1 MAMDAKPTAPVDVS
15 QRVSRYLAGISK
27 YLSNFRAREE
37 LTQSEMAGRLLL
49 SLNRYREYEQNTTD
63 NSKGIPLDLLLRI
76 TELEGLPLPE
86 FLSKIDATP
95 TPAANPVDEL
105 EAALLDEWRRVPSE
119 DRRTFVRITQSA
131 TSPLAGGTGEGN
143 SVGAADEEE
152 PLIPQ
157 RMRWMIRVSNLLGQL
172 PYDVRM
178 KFEREVIEEYMA
190 VKKPA
195 PDSPEH
201 DLLLDRLRELIK
213 HYYTN
218 FEGYRK

>member
-1 MAMDAKPTAPVDVS
+1 MAADAKQAGPADVS
-15 QRVSRYLAGISK
+15 GRVNKYLEGISK
-27 YLSNFRAREE
+27 YLSSYRAREE
-37 LTQSEMAGRLLL
+37 FTQSEMAGRLGL

-76 TELEGLPLPE
+76 TELESIPLPE
-86 FLSKIDATP
+86 FLARIDESVGGS
-95 TPAANPVDEL
+95 TPAASPVDEL
-105 EAALLDEWRRVPSE
+105 EDRLLGEWRKVPLD
-119 DRRTFVRITQSA
+119 DRRTFVRIT
-131 TSPLAGGTGEGN
+131 EGPDTR
-143 SVGAADEEE
+143 AAPPSDDE

-157 RMRWMIRVSNLLGQL
+157 KMRWMIRVSNLLGQL

-190 VKKPA
+190 VKKPE
-195 PDSPEH
+195 PGTPEH
-201 DLLLDRLRELIK
+201 DLLLDRLRELIR

>member
-1 MAMDAKPTAPVDVS
+1 MATDAKPTTPIDVS
-15 QRVSRYLAGISK
+15 ARVSHYLAGISK
-27 YLSNFRAREE
+27 YLSNYRAREE

-76 TELEGLPLPE
+76 TELEGISPPA
-86 FLSKIDATP
+86 FLSKIDEA
-95 TPAANPVDEL
+95 PAPVGSQVDEL
-105 EAALLDEWRRVPSE
+105 EGALLAEWRRVPSE
-119 DRRTFVRITQSA
+119 DRRTFVRITQS
-131 TSPLAGGTGEGN
+131 PGTLD
-143 SVGAADEEE
+143 SDEDE

-157 RMRWMIRVSNLLGQL
+157 KMRWIIRVSNILGQL
-172 PYDVRM
+172 PYDIRM

-190 VKKPA
+190 IRKPVVGT
-195 PDSPEH
+195 PEH

>member
-1 MAMDAKPTAPVDVS
+1 MATDAKPTAPVDVS
-15 QRVSRYLAGISK
+15 ARVSRYLAGISK

-76 TELEGLPLPE
+76 TELEGHALPE
-86 FLSKIDATP
+86 FLSKIDSTP
-95 TPAANPVDEL
+95 SPAASPVDEL
-105 EAALLDEWRRVPSE
+105 EAALLNEWRQVPSE
-119 DRRTFVRITQSA
+119 DRRTFVRIAQSA
-131 TSPLAGGTGEGN
+131 PAGEAGRPGGD
-143 SVGAADEEE
+143 DETE

>member
-1 MAMDAKPTAPVDVS
+1 M
-15 QRVSRYLAGISK
+15 
-27 YLSNFRAREE
+27 
-37 LTQSEMAGRLLL
+37 
-49 SLNRYREYEQNTTD
+49 
-63 NSKGIPLDLLLRI
+63 
-76 TELEGLPLPE
+76 
-86 FLSKIDATP
+86 
-95 TPAANPVDEL
+95 DEL
-105 EAALLDEWRRVPSE
+105 EAALLDEWRLVPSE

-131 TSPLAGGTGEGN
+131 TSPLEGAGAGN
-143 SVGAADEEE
+143 SRGSDDDDE